1 MMYAVTLK
9 AERARTEEQLQ
20 QMNEQLNTEL
30 WQIRV
35 EIQQKDSQIYREVI
49 AKAHLQEDKRQLTA
63 ELNSVRL
70 QLQVINLVCIE
81 ANC

>member
-1 MMYAVTLK
+1 MYAVTLK